1 MCINVKL
8 DRDSYEKAIQTI
20 ESELPFA
27 SKDIE
32 IIKSYVT
39 KLERENKGLKTS
51 LDNKTYDLAHF
62 KGYLTK

>member
-1 MCINVKL
+1 MKL

-20 ESELPFA
+20 ELELPFA

-32 IIKSYVT
+32 TIKSYVT
-39 KLERENKGLKTS
+39 ELERTNKGLKTS

>member
-1 MCINVKL
+1 MK
-8 DRDSYEKAIQTI
+8 EEFEQAIKSL

-39 KLERENKGLKTS
+39 KLERANKGLKTS
-51 LDNKTYDLAHF
+51 LDNKTYDLAHY
-62 KGYLTK
+62 KGYLLK

>member
-1 MCINVKL
+1 MKL

-27 SKDIE
+27 SNDIE
-32 IIKSYVT
+32 LIKSYVT
-39 KLERENKGLKTS
+39 KLERDNKGLKTS
-51 LDNKTYDLAHF
+51 LNNKIYDLAHF

>member
-1 MCINVKL
+1 MFINVKL
-8 DRDSYEKAIQTI
+8 DKDSYEKAIQNI

-27 SKDIE
+27 SNDIE
-32 IIKSYVT
+32 VIKSYVT
-39 KLERENKGLKTS
+39 ELERANKGLKTS

>member
-1 MCINVKL
+1 MK
-8 DRDSYEKAIQTI
+8 EEFEQAIKSL

-27 SKDIE
+27 SNDIE

-51 LDNKTYDLAHF
+51 LNNKTYDLAHY
-62 KGYLTK
+62 KGFLTK

>member
-1 MCINVKL
+1 MKSKEIYTKEQ
-8 DRDSYEKAIQTI
+8 YEKAIQTI

-27 SKDIE
+27 SNDIE

-39 KLERENKGLKTS
+39 ELERANKGLKTS

>member
-1 MCINVKL
+1 MKSNK
-8 DRDSYEKAIQTI
+8 DSYEKAIKNI

-32 IIKSYVT
+32 VIKSYVT

-51 LDNKTYDLAHF
+51 LDNKTYDLEHF

>member
-1 MCINVKL
+1 MFINVKL

-27 SKDIE
+27 SNDIE
-32 IIKSYVT
+32 VIKSYVT
-39 KLERENKGLKTS
+39 ELERANKGLKTS
-51 LDNKTYDLAHF
+51 LNNKAYDLAHF

>member
-1 MCINVKL
+1 MKSKEIDTKEQ
-8 DRDSYEKAIQTI
+8 YEKAIQTI

-27 SKDIE
+27 SNDIE

-39 KLERENKGLKTS
+39 ELERANKGLKTS
-51 LDNKTYDLAHF
+51 LDNKTYDLAHY

>member
-1 MCINVKL
+1 MKL

-32 IIKSYVT
+32 IIKYYVT
-39 KLERENKGLKTS
+39 KLERDNKGLKTS

>member
-1 MCINVKL
+1 MKL
-8 DRDSYEKAIQTI
+8 DKDSYEKAIQTI

-51 LDNKTYDLAHF
+51 LDNKTYDLAHY
-62 KGYLTK
+62 KGFLTK

>member
-1 MCINVKL
+1 MFINVKL
-8 DRDSYEKAIQTI
+8 DRDSYKKAIQTI

-27 SKDIE
+27 SNDIE
-32 IIKSYVT
+32 VIKAYVT
-39 KLERENKGLKTS
+39 KLERDNKGLKTS

>member
-1 MCINVKL
+1 MK
-8 DRDSYEKAIQTI
+8 EEFEQAIKSL

-27 SKDIE
+27 SNDIE
-32 IIKSYVT
+32 VIKSYVT
-39 KLERENKGLKTS
+39 ELERANKGLKTS

>member
-1 MCINVKL
+1 MFINVKSNK
-8 DRDSYEKAIQTI
+8 DSYEKAIKNI

-39 KLERENKGLKTS
+39 ELERANKGLKTS
-51 LDNKTYDLAHF
+51 LNNKTYDLAHY

>member
-1 MCINVKL
+1 MFINVKL

-27 SKDIE
+27 SNDIE

-39 KLERENKGLKTS
+39 ELERANKGLKTS

>member
-1 MCINVKL
+1 MFINVKL
-8 DRDSYEKAIQTI
+8 DKDSYEKAIQNI

-27 SKDIE
+27 SNDIE
-32 IIKSYVT
+32 VIKAYVT
-39 KLERENKGLKTS
+39 KLERDNKGLKTS

>member
-1 MCINVKL
+1 MKL

>member
-1 MCINVKL
+1 MKSNK
-8 DRDSYEKAIQTI
+8 DSYEKAIKNI

-39 KLERENKGLKTS
+39 ELERANKGLKTS
-51 LDNKTYDLAHF
+51 LNNKTYDLAHY

>member
-1 MCINVKL
+1 MKL

-27 SKDIE
+27 SNDIE

-51 LDNKTYDLAHF
+51 LGNKTYDLAHY
-62 KGYLTK
+62 KGFLTK

>member
-1 MCINVKL
+1 MNELKQ
-8 DRDSYEKAIQTI
+8 DYEKAIQTI
-20 ESELPFA
+20 EQELPFL
-27 SKDIE
+27 SKEIE
-32 IIKSYVT
+32 TIKAYVT

>member
-1 MCINVKL
+1 MFINVKL

-20 ESELPFA
+20 ESEIPFA

-32 IIKSYVT
+32 TIKSYVT
-39 KLERENKGLKTS
+39 KLERDNKGLKTS

>member
-1 MCINVKL
+1 MFINVKL

-27 SKDIE
+27 SNDIE

-51 LDNKTYDLAHF
+51 LNNKAYDLAHY
-62 KGYLTK
+62 KGFLTK

>member
-1 MCINVKL
+1 MKL
-8 DRDSYEKAIQTI
+8 DRDSYEKAIQNI

-27 SKDIE
+27 SNDIE
-32 IIKSYVT
+32 VIKSYVT

>member
-1 MCINVKL
+1 MFINVKL

-27 SKDIE
+27 SKEIE
-32 IIKSYVT
+32 VIKSYVT
-39 KLERENKGLKTS
+39 KLERDNKGLKTS

>member
-1 MCINVKL
+1 MFINVKL
-8 DRDSYEKAIQTI
+8 DRDSYEKAIQNI

-27 SKDIE
+27 SNDIE
-32 IIKSYVT
+32 VIKSYVT

>member
-1 MCINVKL
+1 MFINVKL
-8 DRDSYEKAIQTI
+8 DKDSYEKAIQTI
-20 ESELPFA
+20 EQELPFA

-32 IIKSYVT
+32 TIKSYVT

>member
-1 MCINVKL
+1 MKSNK
-8 DRDSYEKAIQTI
+8 DSYEKAIKNI

-27 SKDIE
+27 SNDIE

-51 LDNKTYDLAHF
+51 LNNKAYDLAHY

>member
-1 MCINVKL
+1 MK
-8 DRDSYEKAIQTI
+8 EEFEQAIKSL

-32 IIKSYVT
+32 TIKSYVI
-39 KLERENKGLKTS
+39 KLERANKGLKTS
-51 LDNKTYDLAHF
+51 LDNKTYDLAHY

>member
-1 MCINVKL
+1 MKSKEIDTKEQ
-8 DRDSYEKAIQTI
+8 YEKAIQTI

-27 SKDIE
+27 SNDIE
-32 IIKSYVT
+32 VIKSYVT
-39 KLERENKGLKTS
+39 ELERANKGLKTS

>member
-1 MCINVKL
+1 MFINVKL

-20 ESELPFA
+20 ELELPFA
-27 SKDIE
+27 SNDIE
-32 IIKSYVT
+32 VIKAYVT

-51 LDNKTYDLAHF
+51 LNNKAYDLAHY